1 MTTCSAA
8 FRMKRWWQSNQYQ
21 KIVKSLQKRCEI
33 LETAI
38 YCQTR
43 TEYIKKL
50 KDTTKSKK
58 HILLHK
64 QATSINSIISPGKQ
78 GFFQNR
84 R

>member
-50 KDTTKSKK
+50 KDTT
-58 HILLHK
+58 
-64 QATSINSIISPGKQ
+64 
-78 GFFQNR
+78 
-84 R
+84 